1 MTRESADPVVSRHVA
16 VFTEPP
22 KRVPSV
28 YGVDGPLLGNGDV
41 GVVLSGE
48 PEEQTFWIGK
58 IDFWSKV
65 LYIPLPPGAV
75 TISIPALVDAS
86 YCQEQD
92 LLHAEVR
99 GRFEKKTIRVTT
111 RSWTPANNNLLV
123 TELANGG
130 DQSLDVIVDL
140 WTNQSSLKEYPVGL
154 MPLERRRV
162 LEYREAREYPT
173 DAGTDGDLLW
183 ITRHAEPQDVKGMDA
198 AMATKIVGVNPEV
211 DTDDAAKSTAAFL
224 LAPGRTVQIVTTVV
238 TDLDVEPGD
247 PLEVAKYQAL
257 EGDTAALDWLNGEH
271 RQWWSDFW
279 SASFLEIADK
289 KVEAFWYGAQYIM
302 ACCNREGKL
311 APGLWGNWITTD
323 RSRWNGDYTLN
334 YNFQCS
340 YFGIFAANHPELAIP
355 YYDAVLDFLPRARK
369 MAQEHCCHGVHFPTH
384 IGPYGLCD
392 ARTYGQRSNASYC
405 AVIFEDGYNHT
416 LDEKLWREKLY
427 PFLIEVANFWED
439 YLEQDDSGRYVV
451 YRSNAH
457 ESENW
462 GRDTNALQ
470 HRGFLRRLFQTLLD
484 ASVDLG
490 TDAERRQKWSD
501 IVENFSDY
509 TYVEFNSVTVFSLT
523 ENEPHFK
530 KGGASLNAIYP
541 GAQVDEESDEEVRQ
555 IALDS
560 IEQADAWEGN
570 GFCRSFPAAVRMNY
584 PGILAKLRQTLDEL
598 MPPNLYVRGGGG
610 IETCGASLAVSEM
623 LLQSH
628 RGYLRFFPVWPRD
641 QQARFG
647 TLRTFGAFLV
657 SAELNE
663 GIVENVG
670 IVSEKGR
677 DCTIANPWP
686 DKHLRVTEAAN
697 GKSVHTVAGDGDRL
711 TFATHAGGSYCL
723 EPG

>member
-1 MTRESADPVVSRHVA
+1 MTESTENPVVGRHVA
-16 VFTEPP
+16 VFTKPP

-41 GVVLSGE
+41 GVVISGE
-48 PEEQTFWIGK
+48 AEEQTFWIGK

-75 TISIPALVDAS
+75 TISIPALADAS
-86 YCQEQD
+86 YRQEQD
-92 LLHAEVR
+92 LQRAEVR
-99 GRFEKKTIRVTT
+99 GRFEKENIRVTT
-111 RSWTPANNNLLV
+111 RSWTPATNNLLV
-123 TELANGG
+123 TELSNEGSR
-130 DQSLDVIVDL
+130 SLDVIVDL
-140 WTNQSSLKEYPVGL
+140 WTNQSRLKEYPVGL

-173 DAGTDGDLLW
+173 AAGTDGDLLW
-183 ITRHAEPQDVKGMDA
+183 VTRHAEPRDVKGMDA
-198 AMATKIVGVNPEV
+198 AMATRIAGVNAEV
-211 DTDDAAKSTAAFL
+211 DTDGVAKSTAAFL
-224 LAPGRTVQIVTTVV
+224 LAPGRTVQIVTAVV
-238 TDLDVEPGD
+238 TDRDVEPGD
-247 PLEVAKYQAL
+247 PLEVAKYQTL
-257 EGDTAALDWLNGEH
+257 EGDAVGLDWLNRAH
-271 RQWWSDFW
+271 QAWWSDFW
-279 SASFLEIADK
+279 SASFLELADK
-289 KVEAFWYGAQYIM
+289 KVESFWYGAQYIM
-302 ACCNREGKL
+302 ACCNRAGKL

-355 YYDAVLDFLPRARK
+355 YYDAVLDFVPRARK
-369 MAQEHCCHGVHFPTH
+369 MAREHCCRGVHFPTH

-392 ARTYGQRSNASYC
+392 PRTYGQRSNASYC
-405 AVIFEDGYNHT
+405 AVIFEDGYNYT
-416 LDEKLWREKLY
+416 LDEKIWREKLY

-439 YLEQDDSGRYVV
+439 YLEQDAGRYVV

-484 ASVDLG
+484 ASADLD
-490 TDAERRQKWSD
+490 TDAERREKWSD

-509 TYVEFNSVTVFSLT
+509 TYVEFNGVTVFSLT

-530 KGGASLNAIYP
+530 KGGASLNAIFP
-541 GAQVDEESDEEVRQ
+541 GAQVDEESEERVRQ

-584 PGILAKLRQTLDEL
+584 PGILEKLRQTLDEL

-641 QQARFG
+641 QPARFG
-647 TLRTFGAFLV
+647 TLRARNAFLV

-663 GIVENVG
+663 GVVENVE
-670 IVSEKGR
+670 VLSEKGR
-677 DCTIANPWP
+677 DCTIVNPWP
-686 DKHLRVTEAAN
+686 GKFPRVTEADD
-697 GKSVHTVAGDGDRL
+697 GKSVHTVAGASDKF
-711 TFATHAGGSYCL
+711 TFSTRAGGRYRL
-723 EPG
+723 DPG